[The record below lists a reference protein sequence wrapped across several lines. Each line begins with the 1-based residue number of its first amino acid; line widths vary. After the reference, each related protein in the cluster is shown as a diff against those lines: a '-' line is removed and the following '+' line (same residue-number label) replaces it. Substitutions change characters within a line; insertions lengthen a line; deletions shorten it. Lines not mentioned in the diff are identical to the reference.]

1 MAIVMLTGRKSSGF
15 TLIEVMIALAIFA
28 IVSTTLIKNATQTV
42 SQSRII
48 QERSMAQWIAD
59 SEMQTLR
66 LQPRTLE
73 NFPSQ
78 GTDRISQTMG
88 GREWQVEVDIRAT
101 ENELVRRVE
110 IIVFDEQD
118 LDTPLANLSG
128 FLGRY

>member
-48 QERSMAQWIAD
+48 QERSMAQWIAE

-66 LQPRTLE
+66 LQPRTQE

-78 GTDRISQTMG
+78 GTNLISQVMG
-88 GREWQVEVDIRAT
+88 GREWQVEVDVRTT

-110 IIVFDEQD
+110 ITVFDEQD
-118 LDTPLANLSG
+118 LDTPLATYLA
-128 FLGRY
+128 F

>member
-1 MAIVMLTGRKSSGF
+1 MLTGRKSSGF

-48 QERSMAQWIAD
+48 QERSMAQWIAE

-66 LQPRTLE
+66 LQPRTQE

-78 GTDRISQTMG
+78 GTNLISQVMG
-88 GREWQVEVDIRAT
+88 GREWQVEVDVRTT
-101 ENELVRRVE
+101 ENALVRRVE
-110 IIVFDEQD
+110 ITVFDEQD

>member
-1 MAIVMLTGRKSSGF
+1 MLTGRKSSGF

-48 QERSMAQWIAD
+48 QERSMAQWIAE

-66 LQPRTLE
+66 LQPRTQE

-78 GTDRISQTMG
+78 GTNLISQVMG
-88 GREWQVEVDIRAT
+88 GREWQVEVDVRTT

-110 IIVFDEQD
+110 ITVFDEQD

>member
-1 MAIVMLTGRKSSGF
+1 MLTGRKSSGF

-28 IVSTTLIKNATQTV
+28 IVSTTLIKSATQTV

-48 QERSMAQWIAD
+48 QERTMAQWIAE

-66 LQPRTLE
+66 LQPRTQE

-78 GTDRISQTMG
+78 GTNLISQVMG
-88 GREWQVEVDIRAT
+88 GREWQVEVDVRTT

-110 IIVFDEQD
+110 ITVFDEQD

>member
-48 QERSMAQWIAD
+48 QERSMAQWIAE

-66 LQPRTLE
+66 LQPRTQE

-78 GTDRISQTMG
+78 GTNLISQVMG
-88 GREWQVEVDIRAT
+88 GREWQVEVDVRTT

-110 IIVFDEQD
+110 ITVFDEQD

>member
-1 MAIVMLTGRKSSGF
+1 MLTGRKSSGF

-42 SQSRII
+42 SQSRVI
-48 QERSMAQWIAD
+48 QERTMAQWIAE

-66 LQPRTLE
+66 LRPRTSE

-78 GTDRISQTMG
+78 GTNLSSLTMG
-88 GREWQVEVDIRAT
+88 GREWQVEVDVRTT
-101 ENELVRRVE
+101 ENELIRRVE
-110 IIVFDEQD
+110 ISVFDEQD
-118 LDTPLANLSG
+118 LDTTLANLSG

>member
-1 MAIVMLTGRKSSGF
+1 MLTGRKSSGF

-42 SQSRII
+42 SHLRII
-48 QERSMAQWIAD
+48 QERSMAQWIAE

-66 LQPRTLE
+66 LQPRTQE

-78 GTDRISQTMG
+78 GTNLISQVMG
-88 GREWQVEVDIRAT
+88 GREWQVAVDVRTT

-110 IIVFDEQD
+110 ITVFDEQD

>member
-1 MAIVMLTGRKSSGF
+1 MLTGRKSSGF

-48 QERSMAQWIAD
+48 QERSMAQWIAE

-66 LQPRTLE
+66 LQPRTQE

-78 GTDRISQTMG
+78 GTNMNSQTMG
-88 GREWQVEVDIRAT
+88 GREWQVEVDVRST

-110 IIVFDEQD
+110 ITVFDEQD

>member
-1 MAIVMLTGRKSSGF
+1 MLTGRKSSGF

-42 SQSRII
+42 SHLRII
-48 QERSMAQWIAD
+48 QERSMAQWIAE

-66 LQPRTLE
+66 LQPRTQE
-73 NFPSQ
+73 NFLSQ
-78 GTDRISQTMG
+78 GTNMNSQMMG
-88 GREWQVEVDIRAT
+88 GREWQVEVDVRST

-110 IIVFDEQD
+110 ITVFDEQD

>member
-1 MAIVMLTGRKSSGF
+1 MLTGRKSSGF

-48 QERSMAQWIAD
+48 QERSMAQWIAE

-66 LQPRTLE
+66 LQPRTQE

-78 GTDRISQTMG
+78 GTNLISQVMG
-88 GREWQVEVDIRAT
+88 GREWQVEIDVRTT
-101 ENELVRRVE
+101 ENELIRRVE
-110 IIVFDEQD
+110 ITVFDEQD
-118 LDTPLANLSG
+118 LDTPLAKLSG

>member
-48 QERSMAQWIAD
+48 QERSMAQWIGE

-66 LQPRTLE
+66 LQPRTQE

-78 GTDRISQTMG
+78 GTNLISQVMC
-88 GREWQVEVDIRAT
+88 GREWQVEVDVRTT

-110 IIVFDEQD
+110 ITGFDEQD

>member
-1 MAIVMLTGRKSSGF
+1 MAIAMLTGRKSSGF

-42 SQSRII
+42 SQSRVI
-48 QERSMAQWIAD
+48 QERTMAQWIAE

-66 LQPRTLE
+66 LRPRTSE

-78 GTDRISQTMG
+78 GTNLSSLTMG
-88 GREWQVEVDIRAT
+88 GREWQVEVDVRTT
-101 ENELVRRVE
+101 ENELIRRVE
-110 IIVFDEQD
+110 ISVFDEQD
-118 LDTPLANLSG
+118 LDTTLANLSG

>member
-1 MAIVMLTGRKSSGF
+1 MLTGRKSSGF

-48 QERSMAQWIAD
+48 QERSMAQWIAE

-66 LQPRTLE
+66 LQPRTQE
-73 NFPSQ
+73 NFLSQ
-78 GTDRISQTMG
+78 GTNMNSQTMG
-88 GREWQVEVDIRAT
+88 GREWQVEVDVRST

-110 IIVFDEQD
+110 ITVFDEQD

>member
-1 MAIVMLTGRKSSGF
+1 MLTGRKSSGF

-48 QERSMAQWIAD
+48 QARSMAQWIAE

-66 LQPRTLE
+66 LQPRTQE

-78 GTDRISQTMG
+78 GTNLISQVMG
-88 GREWQVEVDIRAT
+88 GREWQVEVDVRTT
-101 ENELVRRVE
+101 ENDFVQRVE
-110 IIVFDEQD
+110 ITVFDEQD
-118 LDTPLANLSG
+118 LDAPLANLSG